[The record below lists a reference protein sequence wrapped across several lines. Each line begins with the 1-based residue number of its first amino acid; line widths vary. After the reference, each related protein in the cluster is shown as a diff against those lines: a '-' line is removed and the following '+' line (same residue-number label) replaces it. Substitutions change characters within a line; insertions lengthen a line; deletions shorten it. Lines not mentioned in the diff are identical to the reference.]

1 MKTSHPISRIL
12 ILLIFFG
19 LSACV
24 GGGALEGG
32 NGSGNSLGEV
42 GSGQGQP
49 TIQPGADHQPGTTI
63 EDDDDKSASDDLAIP
78 PPPAPSESPAPGHG
92 GPTNLSN

>member
-1 MKTSHPISRIL
+1 MRFFSKIPLLFFIL
-12 ILLIFFG
+12 A

-32 NGSGNSLGEV
+32 GGSGSGLGEV

-49 TIQPGADHQPGTTI
+49 TIQPGADHQPGTPI
-63 EDDDDKSASDDLAIP
+63 EPEDTKSGSDDLAIP
-78 PPPAPSESPAPGHG
+78 QPEPTEEPIPGHG
-92 GPTNLSN
+92 GPNDLTN